1 MTSINVYIADDHPV
15 VRKGMVR
22 LLKTFE
28 RVGQV
33 KEAADGKE
41 LLALLTNDR
50 PHIIILDIEM
60 PVMGGVDTVKA
71 VLQRFPNVKILILT
85 MHSEEVLVRRLL
97 DMGINGFLTKS
108 SGPEEI
114 EKAIYAIMDNDFY
127 KNAITENAQGIAGA
141 EENEGRRKLT
151 IREIEILLLICKE
164 MTSREIS
171 ERLHI
176 SEKTFFNHRTNIME
190 KTGSKSNIGLLK
202 YALRKGIIST

>member
-28 RVGQV
+28 RVGEV

-50 PHIIILDIEM
+50 PHIVILDIEM
-60 PVMGGVDTVKA
+60 PVMGGVDSVKA
-71 VLQRFPNVKILILT
+71 ILQRFPEVKILMLT

-97 DMGINGFLTKS
+97 DMEVNGFLTKS

-127 KNAITENAQGIAGA
+127 KNSITENAQGISGA
-141 EENEGRRKLT
+141 DEREGGRKLT

-164 MTSREIS
+164 MTSKEIS